1 MAYFE
6 RHVQKNRKPWYFA
19 LLVIASVLTVSLM
32 VWATRKQGHE
42 TVKTTNTPN
51 KKATSESLSSVATTP
66 QTSGKEAVQIS
77 KIEQLAASSELRKDV
92 KVEKVWNDGTLSFK
106 VGEDIVTVTADGK
119 VLYLP
124 KEL

>member
-6 RHVQKNRKPWYFA
+6 RHVQKTRKFNVKYLFLLIPVVFA
-19 LLVIASVLTVSLM
+19 LLFWMSSSQKSVGVVAVEKTKITKKIGLVADDSNKSAPVSSVSLEQKS
-32 VWATRKQGHE
+32 R
-42 TVKTTNTPN
+42 
-51 KKATSESLSSVATTP
+51 
-66 QTSGKEAVQIS
+66 ID
-77 KIEQLAASSELRKDV
+77 QLADSKELRDSV

-106 VGEDIVTVTADGK
+106 VGEDIVTVTSDGA